1 MTPTICG
8 TFSPTFDRY
17 PNPFLSH
24 GYLRPQEDITTVV
37 RSSDHSKSSSL
48 ELHSSSSLKKT
59 NETGQV
65 DKLGSA
71 VTTVFESSRE
81 LVPQSYAGNATHTT
95 EVDPALSRC
104 NTLGYLKY
112 LRRTFQA
119 VWQLR
124 EVICSST

>member
-24 GYLRPQEDITTVV
+24 ETLRPQEDSTTVV

-48 ELHSSSSLKKT
+48 EFHSSSSLKKT
-59 NETGQV
+59 NETDQV

-104 NTLGYLKY
+104 KTLEHLKY
-112 LRRTFQA
+112 LRETFQA
-119 VWQLR
+119 V
-124 EVICSST
+124 